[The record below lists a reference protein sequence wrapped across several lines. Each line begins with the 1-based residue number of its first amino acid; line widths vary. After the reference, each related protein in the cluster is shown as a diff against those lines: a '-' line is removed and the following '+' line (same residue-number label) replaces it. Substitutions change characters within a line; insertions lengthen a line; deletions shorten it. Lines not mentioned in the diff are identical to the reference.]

1 MNEFPL
7 RLLINAAWQ
16 VPLIAAMCWCI
27 TRPLRRWPASWSVA
41 AWRAA
46 WILAIAVPLATS
58 TWTLPAAVAEPFR
71 ILATSTPL
79 LTGIPA
85 SQSGSAVTPWLF
97 VLYAAF
103 VAMRAMSLFLA
114 WRRLRDLDESA
125 ITVPLTFGFRYP
137 RILFPTRFRT
147 HAPEDAQRAAM
158 AHEQAH
164 IEHRDYLF
172 QLLLEAATIPV
183 SFHPVFLWIR
193 RRTLEAVEMRCDETA
208 AITAFA
214 GDFRTYAAALLEAAR
229 VLGPELPRVPRL
241 AATFHTNNTFEDRIL
256 NLMQIKLI
264 PNKWRGAAAVLTL
277 CLAGTFAVGL
287 SATIAAAQ
295 QATEK
300 AYRVGEDGVTSPKLT
315 TRIEPKYPS
324 VPEDQ
329 KIEGTVVLSLEIN
342 KDGTAENI
350 RIVRT
355 LAPLFDESAIDALKQ
370 WKFEPGKR
378 NGEAVRVKA
387 TVEVNFRR
395 V

>member
-7 RLLINAAWQ
+7 RLVMHAAWQ
-16 VPLIAAMCWCI
+16 VPLIAAVGWCV

-71 ILATSTPL
+71 ILATSAPL
-79 LTGIPA
+79 LTGIPTP
-85 SQSGSAVTPWLF
+85 QRGTPWLF

-103 VAMRAMSLFLA
+103 VTMRAASLFLA
-114 WRRLRDLDESA
+114 WRRLRDLDEST
-125 ITVPLTFGFRYP
+125 ITAPLTFGFRNP
-137 RILFPTRFRT
+137 RILLPSRFRT
-147 HAPEDAQRAAM
+147 HAAEDAQRAAM

-183 SFHPVFLWIR
+183 SLHPVFLWIR

-208 AITAFA
+208 AIRAFA

-229 VLGPELPRVPRL
+229 VLGPEPPRVPRL
-241 AATFHTNNTFEDRIL
+241 AAAFHTNNTFEDRIL

-264 PNKWRGAAAVLTL
+264 PNQLRKFAAALTL

-287 SATIAAAQ
+287 SAAIAAAQ
-295 QATEK
+295 QAHDK
-300 AYRVGEDGVTSPKLT
+300 AYRVGEDGVTAPKLT

-342 KDGTAENI
+342 KDGMAENVK
-350 RIVRT
+350 IVRT
-355 LAPLFDESAIDALKQ
+355 LAPMFDESAIDALKQ

>member
-1 MNEFPL
+1 MNEFTL

-16 VPLIAAMCWCI
+16 VPLIAGMCWCV
-27 TRPLRRWPASWSVA
+27 TRPLRRWPASWTVA

-58 TWTLPAAVAEPFR
+58 TWTLPGDLAEPFR
-71 ILATSTPL
+71 ILTTSAPIL
-79 LTGIPA
+79 AGIP
-85 SQSGSAVTPWLF
+85 SPRSGSAVTPWLF

-103 VAMRAMSLFLA
+103 VAIRAASLFAA
-114 WRRLRDLDESA
+114 WRRLRNLDEST
-125 ITVPLTFGFRYP
+125 ITVPLTYGFRNP
-137 RILFPTRFRT
+137 RILLPVRFRT
-147 HAPEDAQRAAM
+147 HAPELAQRAAR

-164 IEHRDYLF
+164 IEHRDYLT

-208 AITAFA
+208 AITAFT
-214 GDFRTYAAALLEAAR
+214 GDFRTYAEALLEAAR
-229 VLGPELPRVPRL
+229 VLGPELQHVPRL

-264 PNKWRGAAAVLTL
+264 PNKWRGGAAVLSL
-277 CLAGTFAVGL
+277 CLAGALAAGL

-295 QATEK
+295 QAPEK
-300 AYRVGEDGVTSPKLT
+300 AYRVGEDGVTAPKLT
-315 TRIEPKYPS
+315 TRSEPRYPS
-324 VPEDQ
+324 VPEKQ

-342 KDGTAENI
+342 KDGAAENI
-350 RIVRT
+350 KIVRT
-355 LAPLFDESAIDALKQ
+355 LAPMFDESAIDALKQ

-378 NGEAVRVKA
+378 NGEAVRVRA